1 MASKDCDPQ
10 MSNYNQADADL
21 ATAKEKLRQAKS
33 AYYSCPKLEASKKGA
48 MVMADA
54 KPEIDRIQKEAETV
68 ETMSQF
74 ILKQLGRET
83 GANASLGILT
93 DLASETADKLKA
105 EIEEVKSTI
114 RTERRR
120 FLDSDPSVTTAVG
133 GLWFTQQ
140 PDNQMII
147 IFLSCFGSFLLIA
160 GLLVIY
166 GYLPLDL
173 VANADFNMRLVVV
186 GVFWALSLFITYIGF
201 FTFT

>member
-1 MASKDCDPQ
+1 MV
-10 MSNYNQADADL
+10 NYNQANADL

-33 AYYSCPKLEASKKGA
+33 TYYSCPKLDSSKKGSL
-48 MVMADA
+48 MMADA
-54 KPEIDRIQKEAETV
+54 GPEMERIQKEAATV
-68 ETMSQF
+68 DTMSQF
-74 ILKQLGRET
+74 ILKQLGRES
-83 GANASLGILT
+83 GANASLSILT
-93 DLASETADKLKA
+93 DLASETTDKMKA
-105 EIEEVKSTI
+105 EIEEVKSSI

-140 PDNQMII
+140 PDNQMLI

-173 VANADFNMRLVVV
+173 VASADFNMRLVVV
-186 GVFWALSLFITYIGF
+186 GIFWVLSLFITYIGF

>member
-1 MASKDCDPQ
+1 MTDDCVPQ
-10 MSNYNQADADL
+10 KAGLTQANTDL
-21 ATAKEKLRQAKS
+21 AAAKEKLRQAKS
-33 AYYSCPKLEASKKGA
+33 AYYSCPKLDASKKGT
-48 MVMADA
+48 MMMADA
-54 KPEIDRIQKEAETV
+54 KPEIERIQREAATV
-68 ETMSQF
+68 DTMSQF
-74 ILKQLGRET
+74 ILKQLGRES
-83 GANASLGILT
+83 GANASLDILT

-105 EIEEVKSTI
+105 EIEETKSSI

-120 FLDSDPSVTTAVG
+120 FLDSDPSATTAVG

-140 PDNQMII
+140 PDNQMLI

-173 VANADFNMRLVVV
+173 VANADFNMRLIVV
-186 GVFWALSLFITYIGF
+186 GVFWLAALVITYIGF